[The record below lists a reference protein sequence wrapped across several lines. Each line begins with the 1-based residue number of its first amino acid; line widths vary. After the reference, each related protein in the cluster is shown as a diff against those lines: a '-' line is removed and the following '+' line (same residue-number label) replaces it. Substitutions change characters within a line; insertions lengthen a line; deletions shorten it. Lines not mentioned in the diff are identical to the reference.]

1 MVEQNSLAVTLNLV
15 KETKNTVRFDASE
28 KDDRAPIDTLYVK
41 KFALDGARP
50 KQIRVVIALDSS
62 PSHFLPIEVLLRQ
75 TPSSYPTSAQ
85 TASAWMASVSFFIQ
99 TTTKNWIV
107 KKTFRLSSILGSL
120 VWWRIKKN

>member
-50 KQIRVVIALDSS
+50 KQIRVVIALD
-62 PSHFLPIEVLLRQ
+62 
-75 TPSSYPTSAQ
+75 
-85 TASAWMASVSFFIQ
+85 
-99 TTTKNWIV
+99 
-107 KKTFRLSSILGSL
+107 
-120 VWWRIKKN
+120 